1 MSSESPATVLYSS
14 DGTELAVVPGSAIPA
29 NTHAI
34 LVDGSDGTDARNLLV
49 DTSGRLN
56 IVGAAASGSAVAGN
70 PVLIGGSDG
79 TDARSILTDASG
91 RQIMVGAVASG
102 SAVSGSPVL
111 MGGSDGTDARTIA
124 TNASGQLV
132 IVGTATDNTA
142 DSTAKLPVIAAVATT
157 SAPIYSNG
165 NMVPLSTDLS
175 GNLRITGS
183 ITASN
188 PSVGTDGAAVL
199 GFDTQIGGSVTT
211 AAPTY
216 TTGNLNALSLTTGGL
231 LRIDGVYPIATTTP
245 TSDATF
251 VAGAVTT
258 GAPTY
263 TTGQMDPLSLDTA
276 GNLRVLAT
284 GSVIVNKSTTGT
296 ITSVAGSVTS
306 VTLLASNTAR
316 VSATI
321 FNDAPSG
328 NLLYVALAS
337 SSSTT
342 AYTIKLW
349 PGSYWDLPVNYTGII
364 TGIWTAAT
372 GNARVTE
379 LT

>member
-157 SAPIYSNG
+157 SAPTYSNG

-263 TTGQMDPLSLDTA
+263 ATGQMDPLSLDTA

-284 GSVIVNKSTTGT
+284 PSPSTTGT
-296 ITSVAGSVTS
+296 ITHVSSSVTS
-306 VTLLASNTAR
+306 VTLLAANTAR
-316 VSATI
+316 KGATI
-321 FNDAPSG
+321 YNNAGSG
-328 NLLYVALAS
+328 NLLYIALAS
-337 SSSTT
+337 SSNTT
-342 AYTIKLW
+342 NAYTIKLW
-349 PGSYWDLPVNYTGII
+349 PGNYWELPILYNGII
-364 TGIWTAAT
+364 TGIWTTASSNLAII
-372 GNARVTE
+372 TE